1 MIIPGFR
8 KPEDNHMHKRRRTN
22 AIRVFALL
30 FAFSF
35 IFFTQAAAAEKAEDL
50 QVKGQVKAVTN
61 KAKTVSVNVKDK
73 GVMLFK
79 FNDDTQFINF
89 TKTKEIKYPT
99 AVVVKY
105 KTVGPDKVA
114 LSIKKALVSLPKGVT
129 EIKTDEVVALVE
141 KGPDAGNYFLVDAR
155 PATVA
160 SAGHIPTAVSIPV
173 TVLGKKGAELL
184 PSDKSKLLIFYCGG
198 PT

>member
-1 MIIPGFR
+1 M
-8 KPEDNHMHKRRRTN
+8 
-22 AIRVFALL
+22 L

-35 IFFTQAAAAEKAEDL
+35 MFFSQATAAEKSTDL

-73 GVMLFK
+73 GLMLFK
-79 FNDDTQFINF
+79 FNDGTKFINF

-105 KTVGPDKVA
+105 KVEGPDNVA
-114 LSIKKALVSLPKGVT
+114 LSIKKALISLPKGVT

-141 KGPDAGNYFLVDAR
+141 KGPKAGNYLLVDAR

-173 TVLGKKGAELL
+173 NVLKKKGKELL
-184 PSDKSKLLIFYCGG
+184 PADKSTMLIFYCGG

>member
-1 MIIPGFR
+1 M
-8 KPEDNHMHKRRRTN
+8 NKRRGTN

-35 IFFTQAAAAEKAEDL
+35 IFFSQAVAAEKAEDL

-61 KAKTVSVNVKDK
+61 KAKTVSVSVKDK

-79 FNDDTQFINF
+79 FNDSTKFINF

-105 KTVGPDKVA
+105 KVEGPDNVA
-114 LSIKKALVSLPKGVT
+114 LSIKKALISLPKGVT
-129 EIKTDEVVALVE
+129 EIKTDELAALVE
-141 KGPDAGNYFLVDAR
+141 KGPKAGHYLLVDAR
-155 PATVA
+155 PASVA

-173 TVLGKKGAELL
+173 NLLKKKGAELL
-184 PSDKSKLLIFYCGG
+184 PADKSAMLIFYCGG

>member
-1 MIIPGFR
+1 M
-8 KPEDNHMHKRRRTN
+8 KRRRGTN
-22 AIRVFALL
+22 SIRIFTAVF
-30 FAFSF
+30 FAFTLML
-35 IFFTQAAAAEKAEDL
+35 FTQVAAAEKVEDL

-89 TKTKEIKYPT
+89 TKTNEIKYPT
-99 AVVVKY
+99 AVLVKY
-105 KTVGPDKVA
+105 KIAGPDNVA

-173 TVLGKKGAELL
+173 NELEKKGAELL
-184 PSDKSKLLIFYCGG
+184 PTDKNKLLIFYCGG

>member
-1 MIIPGFR
+1 M
-8 KPEDNHMHKRRRTN
+8 NRRR
-22 AIRVFALL
+22 RVSTLSFFTAAF
-30 FAFSF
+30 FAFSLMF
-35 IFFTQAAAAEKAEDL
+35 LGQAVAAEKSGDL
-50 QVKGQVKAVTN
+50 KVKGQVKAVSN
-61 KAKTVSVNVKDK
+61 KAKTLSLNVKGK

-79 FNDDTQFINF
+79 FNDTTKFINF

-105 KTVGPDKVA
+105 KTEGPDNMA
-114 LSIKKALVSLPKGVT
+114 FSIKKALISLPKGVT
-129 EIKTDEVVALVE
+129 EIKTDEVVALVL

-173 TVLGKKGAELL
+173 NVLKKKGAELL
-184 PSDKSKLLIFYCGG
+184 PSDKNKLLIFYCGG

>member
-1 MIIPGFR
+1 MN
-8 KPEDNHMHKRRRTN
+8 KKRATLT
-22 AIRVFALL
+22 IKVFAAML

-35 IFFTQAAAAEKAEDL
+35 IFFSQVTAAEKRGDL

-61 KAKTVSVNVKDK
+61 KAKTVSVNVKGK
-73 GVMLFK
+73 GLMLFK
-79 FNDDTQFINF
+79 FNDGTKFINF

-105 KTVGPDKVA
+105 KTEGPDNVA
-114 LSIKKALVSLPKGVT
+114 ISIKKALISLPKGVT

-141 KGPDAGNYFLVDAR
+141 KGPKAENYFLVDAR
-155 PATVA
+155 PPKVA

-173 TVLGKKGAELL
+173 NVLKKKGEKLL
-184 PSDKSKLLIFYCGG
+184 PADKNTMLVFYCGG

>member
-1 MIIPGFR
+1 M
-8 KPEDNHMHKRRRTN
+8 NKRRRVSNLT
-22 AIRVFALL
+22 
-30 FAFSF
+30 
-35 IFFTQAAAAEKAEDL
+35 FFTAAFFAVSLMFLGQAAAAEKSDDL
-50 QVKGQVKAVTN
+50 KVKGQVKAVSN
-61 KAKTVSVNVKDK
+61 KAKTLSLNIKGK

-79 FNDDTQFINF
+79 FNDTTKFINF

-105 KTVGPDKVA
+105 KTEGPDNMA
-114 LSIKKALVSLPKGVT
+114 LSIKKALISLPKGVT

-141 KGPDAGNYFLVDAR
+141 KGPEAGNYFLVDAR

-173 TVLGKKGAELL
+173 NVLKKKGAELL
-184 PSDKSKLLIFYCGG
+184 PPDKNKLLVFYCGG

>member
-1 MIIPGFR
+1 MKERR
-8 KPEDNHMHKRRRTN
+8 KISVLTFLT
-22 AIRVFALL
+22 AV
-30 FAFSF
+30 
-35 IFFTQAAAAEKAEDL
+35 FFTFSLTFLGQAVAADKPGDL
-50 QVKGQVKAVTN
+50 QVKGQVKAVSN
-61 KAKTVSVNVKDK
+61 KAKTLSLNVKDK

-79 FNDDTQFINF
+79 FNDKTQFINF

-105 KTVGPDKVA
+105 KTEGPDNVA
-114 LSIKKALVSLPKGVT
+114 TSIKKALVSLPKGVT
-129 EIKTDEVVALVE
+129 EIKTDEVAALVK

-184 PSDKSKLLIFYCGG
+184 PKDKNKLLIFYCGG

>member
-1 MIIPGFR
+1 M
-8 KPEDNHMHKRRRTN
+8 NKRRRGSTLTFF
-22 AIRVFALL
+22 AAVF
-30 FAFSF
+30 FAFSLTF
-35 IFFTQAAAAEKAEDL
+35 LGQAITAEKSGDL
-50 QVKGQVKAVTN
+50 KVKGQVKAVSN
-61 KAKTVSVNVKDK
+61 KAKTLSLNVKDK

-79 FNDDTQFINF
+79 FNNDTKFINF

-99 AVVVKY
+99 AVLVTY
-105 KTVGPDKVA
+105 KTEGPDNMA
-114 LSIKKALVSLPKGVT
+114 LSIKKALVSPPKGVT
-129 EIKTDEVVALVE
+129 EIKTEEVAALVE

-173 TVLGKKGAELL
+173 NVLKKKGAELL
-184 PSDKSKLLIFYCGG
+184 PSDKNKLLVFYCGG

>member
-1 MIIPGFR
+1 M
-8 KPEDNHMHKRRRTN
+8 NKRRGRNT
-22 AIRVFALL
+22 IRVLALL

-35 IFFTQAAAAEKAEDL
+35 MFFSQAVAAEKAEDL

-79 FNDDTQFINF
+79 FNDSTKFINF

-105 KTVGPDKVA
+105 KVEGPNNVA
-114 LSIKKALVSLPKGVT
+114 LSIKKALISLPNGVT
-129 EIKTDEVVALVE
+129 EIKTDDVAALVE
-141 KGPDAGNYFLVDAR
+141 KGPEAENYFLVDAR

-160 SAGHIPTAVSIPV
+160 SAGHIPTAVSIPIN
-173 TVLGKKGAELL
+173 LLEKKGAELL
-184 PSDKSKLLIFYCGG
+184 PPDKNKLLIFYCGG

>member
-1 MIIPGFR
+1 MN
-8 KPEDNHMHKRRRTN
+8 KKRAASTIKVL
-22 AIRVFALL
+22 AAVL
-30 FAFSF
+30 FVFSF
-35 IFFTQAAAAEKAEDL
+35 MFFSQAVAAEKAEDL

-61 KAKTVSVNVKDK
+61 KAKTVSVNVTDK

-79 FNDDTQFINF
+79 FNDGTKFINF
-89 TKTKEIKYPT
+89 TKTSEIKYPT

-105 KTVGPDKVA
+105 KTVGPDNVA
-114 LSIKKALVSLPKGVT
+114 LSIKKALISLPTGVT
-129 EIKTDEVVALVE
+129 EIKTDELAALVE
-141 KGPDAGNYFLVDAR
+141 KGPKAGNYFLVDAR

-173 TVLGKKGAELL
+173 NVLGKKGAELL

>member
-1 MIIPGFR
+1 MN
-8 KPEDNHMHKRRRTN
+8 KKKATST
-22 AIRVFALL
+22 IRVFAAVL

-35 IFFTQAAAAEKAEDL
+35 MFFSQVTAAEKSADL

-61 KAKTVSVNVKDK
+61 KAKTVSVNVKGK
-73 GVMLFK
+73 GLMLFK
-79 FNDDTQFINF
+79 FNDGTKFINF

-105 KTVGPDKVA
+105 KTEGPDNVA
-114 LSIKKALVSLPKGVT
+114 LSIKKALISLPKGVT

-141 KGPDAGNYFLVDAR
+141 KGPKAGNYFLVDAR
-155 PATVA
+155 PPKVA

-173 TVLGKKGAELL
+173 NVLKKKGKELL
-184 PSDKSKLLIFYCGG
+184 PADKNTMLIFYCGG

>member
-1 MIIPGFR
+1 MN
-8 KPEDNHMHKRRRTN
+8 KKRAASTIKVL
-22 AIRVFALL
+22 AAVL
-30 FAFSF
+30 FVFSF
-35 IFFTQAAAAEKAEDL
+35 MFFSQAVAAEKAEDL

-79 FNDDTQFINF
+79 FNDSTTFINF
-89 TKTKEIKYPT
+89 TKTSEIKYPT

-105 KTVGPDKVA
+105 KTVGPDNVA
-114 LSIKKALVSLPKGVT
+114 LSIKKALISLPTGVT
-129 EIKTDEVVALVE
+129 EIKTDEVAALVE
-141 KGPDAGNYFLVDAR
+141 KGPKAGNYFLVDAR

-173 TVLGKKGAELL
+173 NVLGKKGAELL
-184 PSDKSKLLIFYCGG
+184 PADKSMMLIFYCGG
-198 PT
+198 ST